1 MRQFI
6 TLGLQDGT
14 AVRLR
19 VFPTGIA
26 AGRSDGGPDRRRPP
40 DLDGGEAVSSGV
52 GRRAAAL
59 ADRRPRRRVMPFPA
73 DTRKA
78 GHVMYRR
85 RRSPGALSTLLLV
98 VALPIVG
105 CSSSSSGPKSPN
117 AAAGEI
123 RQASGTASSPVNGA
137 PGPAPSAAGPG
148 TGSGTVPTAPTG
160 ERPTDRQ
167 APGWHGSALPGP
179 KADIVAE
186 RLKQQWGLEFHVQ
199 QIRSVSSGLPGH
211 VEYEALKDLPGGYS
225 LTAMIQA
232 DGDSRPRNIVLAAN
246 GAPSGAM
253 AATLVQA
260 LDLSLHGHAGDERK
274 SWVNSQFAAYGQ
286 SAQVSPM
293 VPRSTDG
300 EVTTSLTVAPD
311 RTTLQL
317 SSPLPS

>member
-1 MRQFI
+1 M
-6 TLGLQDGT
+6 T
-14 AVRLR
+14 
-19 VFPTGIA
+19 
-26 AGRSDGGPDRRRPP
+26 
-40 DLDGGEAVSSGV
+40 
-52 GRRAAAL
+52 
-59 ADRRPRRRVMPFPA
+59 
-73 DTRKA
+73 
-78 GHVMYRR
+78 YRR

-98 VALPIVG
+98 VALPVVG

-148 TGSGTVPTAPTG
+148 AGSGTGSGAVPTAPTG
-160 ERPTDRQ
+160 ERPADEQTPR
-167 APGWHGSALPGP
+167 WYGSAPPGP

-186 RLKQQWGLEFHVQ
+186 RLKRQWGLEFHVQ
-199 QIRSVSSGLPGH
+199 QVRSVSAGLPGH
-211 VEYEALKDLPGGYS
+211 AEYEALKEFPEGYR
-225 LTAMIQA
+225 LGVMIQA
-232 DGDSRPRNIVLAAN
+232 DGDGRPRNIVLTAN
-246 GAPSGAM
+246 GAPSAAM

-260 LDLSLHGHAGDERK
+260 LDLSLDGHAGDERK
-274 SWVNSQFAAYGQ
+274 AWVNSQFAAYGQ

-293 VPRSTDG
+293 VPRRTDG